1 MPEEPLPYRVYQ
13 VCCVVVLCIYYLDS
27 LFLCFPSFSYEWS
40 AVEAARGG
48 IAGGDPVVNTATSP
62 SLQAAPEEAGAE
74 GITGKA
80 GSRLRRGLWRQL
92 QALSAHFCL
101 RFFSTWWQQRSIK
114 EAAARRALVSE
125 ICSRG
130 SVGEK
135 NSYRGKKKKKEPKL
149 SKSLKMQKYCISETS
164 ETSAPPIR

>member
-27 LFLCFPSFSYEWS
+27 LFLYFPRFSYEWS
-40 AVEAARGG
+40 AVEAAQGG

-62 SLQAAPEEAGAE
+62 SLQAAPEEAGAK

-101 RFFSTWWQQRSIK
+101 RFFSTWWQQRSSK

-130 SVGEK
+130 TVGEK
-135 NSYRGKKKKKEPKL
+135 RGGGFTGSRPRGARGAL
-149 SKSLKMQKYCISETS
+149 SE
-164 ETSAPPIR
+164 IRGGNWGGGFSQSRP